1 MAEAENIK
9 LGVEQSQRDRRRQT
23 ENMQVMIM
31 EMFMLLLSLMRRS
44 LGLQGA
50 DWEYE
55 GWICFAH
62 IEHDFGGQK
71 FIQSS
76 SYQRE
81 PFKPVWFHREGEENG
96 EEGVARY
103 FTLPIFILTQLTSCI

>member
-1 MAEAENIK
+1 
-9 LGVEQSQRDRRRQT
+9 
-23 ENMQVMIM
+23 MIM
-31 EMFMLLLSLMRRS
+31 AMFMLLLSLMMRRS
-44 LGLQGA
+44 EGLQGA
-50 DWEYE
+50 DWENV

-71 FIQSS
+71 FSQSS

-103 FTLPIFILTQLTSCI
+103 FTLTIFIPTQLTSCI